1 MTGLILLAVV
11 VAFASIWYVCIIF
24 TEQAVKQKLT
34 QPMHWLLTINTCFV
48 VGLILYFVLMRKSG
62 LGYIFFEILL
72 VLGVI
77 WILTLYPL
85 LIWIAVDFA
94 RRTGRSAKRWGW
106 GAALGM
112 YLLVFWDQIPTYLL
126 HHYYCATEAGV
137 WIYKTPEQ
145 WKAENPGVAE
155 TLTWKNLSDEY
166 RNETHSWYTLNE
178 RFHWVSTRDKN
189 PVFPIRIDTDEVV
202 DIKKEEVVLKM
213 ISVGSGYPG
222 SGWHLRNMWI
232 GCKPCRPDWKI
243 FSEHEDKSKK
253 IGRLVK

>member
-1 MTGLILLAVV
+1 MEGLLFFAFVIASVSAWYIYILVMKHPV
-11 VAFASIWYVCIIF
+11 G
-24 TEQAVKQKLT
+24 QNLT
-34 QPMHWLLTINTCFV
+34 RPMHWLLGINTCFV
-48 VGLILYFVLMRKSG
+48 VGAVLYFVLMRKSG

-72 VLGVI
+72 ILGLI

-112 YLLVFWDQIPTYLL
+112 YLLVFWDQIPTYVL

-155 TLTWKNLSDEY
+155 TLTWKDLSNES
-166 RNETHSWYTLNE
+166 RNETHSWFVLNE
-178 RFHWVSTRDKN
+178 RFHWERMGKKIPFF
-189 PVFPIRIDTDEVV
+189 PVWMPIHTIV
-202 DIKKEEVVLKM
+202 DVNTGEIVAKK
-213 ISVGSGYPG
+213 ISVNSGYLGSKWNIRNSLVGCELCQPG
-222 SGWHLRNMWI
+222 YEE
-232 GCKPCRPDWKI
+232 
-243 FSEHEDKSKK
+243 FSEYRIKFKK
-253 IGRLVK
+253 LGRHVE

>member
-1 MTGLILLAVV
+1 MTGLILLGVV

-24 TEQAVKQKLT
+24 TEQPVKQKLT

-112 YLLVFWDQIPTYLL
+112 YLLVFWDQIPTCLL

-155 TLTWKNLSDEY
+155 TLTWKDRSDEY
-166 RNETHSWYTLNE
+166 RNGTQICFVLNE
-178 RFHWVSTRDKN
+178 RFHWVMTGNKIPIF
-189 PVFPIRIDTDEVV
+189 PVRVPIETVV
-202 DIKKEEVVLKM
+202 DVKTGEIVAKLIKVD
-213 ISVGSGYPG
+213 SGYPG
-222 SGWHLRNMWI
+222 SDWHIRNALI
-232 GCKPCRPDWKI
+232 GCDICSPDSTK
-243 FSEHEDKSKK
+243 FAESLTQFTQL
-253 IGRLVK
+253 GRHVK

>member
-1 MTGLILLAVV
+1 MAGLLFFAFVIASVSAWYIYILVMKHPV
-11 VAFASIWYVCIIF
+11 G
-24 TEQAVKQKLT
+24 QNLT
-34 QPMHWLLTINTCFV
+34 RPMHWLLGINTCFV
-48 VGLILYFVLMRKSG
+48 VGAVLYFVLMRKSG

-72 VLGVI
+72 ILGVI

-155 TLTWKNLSDEY
+155 TLTWKDLSDEY
-166 RNETHSWYTLNE
+166 RNQTHSIYELNE
-178 RFHWVSTRDKN
+178 RFRWMKTGKQN
-189 PVFPIRIDTDEVV
+189 PIFPVWRATWTIIDSNNDEVV
-202 DIKKEEVVLKM
+202 AKKILVD
-213 ISVGSGYPG
+213 SGYPG
-222 SGWHLRNMWI
+222 SDWDIRKALV
-232 GCKPCRPDWKI
+232 GCKTCDPGDDLFFNYRNL
-243 FSEHEDKSKK
+243 FKK
-253 IGRLVK
+253 LGRHVQ